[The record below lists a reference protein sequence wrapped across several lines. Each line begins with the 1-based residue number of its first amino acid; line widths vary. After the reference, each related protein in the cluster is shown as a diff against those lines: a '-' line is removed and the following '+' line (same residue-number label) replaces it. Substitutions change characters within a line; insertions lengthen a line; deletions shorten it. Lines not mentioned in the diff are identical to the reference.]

1 MLPSFGRMLN
11 AVMVGSGKLDGKD
24 RSRKVPRSYY
34 SSVIAIRFTPSWD
47 VRMMLIAAAA
57 LPL

>member
-1 MLPSFGRMLN
+1 MLN
-11 AVMVGSGKLDGKD
+11 AVMVRSGKLDGKD